1 MAEEFD
7 KLTESDKMRSF
18 VDTSKFREKLAE
30 SNSKIFDTELKSLQ
44 IDEAR
49 MDIGEKSK
57 LYAFNEIERQNKFV
71 SEQDKFKQR
80 EYDVKFADA
89 SFNATTVDD
98 VNKAAQDFVNKNPGS
113 AFYVRKAVDDRIKEI
128 SGTSVTKGQEL
139 DLERAKEIQKAQIEY
154 DKSKLKYESLT
165 QGQQKA
171 DRRIKLSL
179 ESGNIEDAIDR
190 TNVDLPSVYSHF
202 SSKEAARAR
211 NSGISPEDRIRLGN
225 DYVRNYGHISNAVK
239 ITQQATNEFLRTY
252 GEYLFMANQD
262 PDISSLTGGA
272 KTNKAEFIDTL
283 TRFTTEKDGPL
294 VGDVFFQKLLE
305 KNASDPEKLKRILEM
320 QQDLDQLSDLREPI
334 FELKNI
340 EEEEKAKG
348 ELGYNDIA
356 KDRLMTIGRRF
367 SDNAETYVNGR
378 KLEVERTAE
387 NLKQQNTE
395 ATIKRKEQQ
404 TELDRSRIR
413 ISQLKSNVE
422 QSRQIYATLIRE
434 NIKKGID
441 ATLTEDDKTKLNN
454 AEVAFETAL
463 NEFQN
468 FQLEETPSNGSTP
481 TGISDDETF

>member
-1 MAEEFD
+1 
-7 KLTESDKMRSF
+7 
-18 VDTSKFREKLAE
+18 
-30 SNSKIFDTELKSLQ
+30 
-44 IDEAR
+44 
-49 MDIGEKSK
+49 
-57 LYAFNEIERQNKFV
+57 
-71 SEQDKFKQR
+71 
-80 EYDVKFADA
+80 
-89 SFNATTVDD
+89 
-98 VNKAAQDFVNKNPGS
+98 
-113 AFYVRKAVDDRIKEI
+113 
-128 SGTSVTKGQEL
+128 
-139 DLERAKEIQKAQIEY
+139 
-154 DKSKLKYESLT
+154 
-165 QGQQKA
+165 
-171 DRRIKLSL
+171 
-179 ESGNIEDAIDR
+179 
-190 TNVDLPSVYSHF
+190 
-202 SSKEAARAR
+202 
-211 NSGISPEDRIRLGN
+211 
-225 DYVRNYGHISNAVK
+225 
-239 ITQQATNEFLRTY
+239 
-252 GEYLFMANQD
+252 
-262 PDISSLTGGA
+262 
-272 KTNKAEFIDTL
+272 
-283 TRFTTEKDGPL
+283 
-294 VGDVFFQKLLE
+294 
-305 KNASDPEKLKRILEM
+305 M

-348 ELGYNDIA
+348 ELGYNEIA